1 MGKSRKGV
9 FERAKNRVIIMLYS
23 ALILGLAGSLHCMG
37 MCGPISMLLP
47 GDKSKRGRYIVGR
60 LIYNLGRIFTYSVL
74 GLLAGLVGEQF
85 ALFTSQ
91 KFLFIIVGS
100 LILLAFILPK
110 NWLKSFDV
118 FPYVSRLNNFIKS
131 SLSAFHKKHTLFA
144 QLIFG
149 ILNGLLP
156 CGLVY
161 AALSGAFLM
170 SEVWESALFMAL
182 FGLGTLPM
190 MLGFA
195 FLGNSLRKL
204 ISFKPKVV
212 YTFSYIMLAIWLIFK
227 GVNLPAN
234 SFGHHD
240 ANGIT
245 VCHGK

>member
-1 MGKSRKGV
+1 
-9 FERAKNRVIIMLYS
+9 MLYS
-23 ALILGLAGSLHCMG
+23 AFMIGLAGSLHCMG

-47 GDKSKRGRYIVGR
+47 GDKSKRGRYILGR
-60 LIYNLGRIFTYSVL
+60 LIYNLGRIFTYSIL
-74 GLLAGLVGEQF
+74 GLLIGLVGEQI

-91 KFLFIIVGS
+91 KALFIIVGS
-100 LILLAFILPK
+100 LILLAFILPAR
-110 NWLKSFDV
+110 WLKSLDV
-118 FPYVSRLNNFIKS
+118 LPYVSRLSNFIKS
-131 SLSAFHKKHTLFA
+131 TLSVFYKKHTLFA
-144 QLIFG
+144 QLVFG
-149 ILNGLLP
+149 VLNGLLP

-170 SEVWESALFMAL
+170 SEAWESVLFMAL

-195 FLGNSLRKL
+195 FLGNNLRKL
-204 ISFKPKVV
+204 IHFKPKVV
-212 YTFSYIMLAIWLIFK
+212 YTCSYIILAIWLIFK

-234 SFGHHD
+234 NFAHHD

>member
-1 MGKSRKGV
+1 
-9 FERAKNRVIIMLYS
+9 MLYS

-47 GDKSKRGRYIVGR
+47 GDKSKRGRYILGR
-60 LIYNLGRIFTYSVL
+60 LIYNLGRIFTYSIL
-74 GLLAGLVGEQF
+74 GLLIGLVGEQI

-91 KFLFIIVGS
+91 KVLFLIVGS
-100 LILLAFILPK
+100 ILLLAFILPAR
-110 NWLKSFDV
+110 WRQSLDAL
-118 FPYVSRLNNFIKS
+118 PYISRFTGLIKS
-131 SLSAFHKKHTLFA
+131 SLSVFYKKHSLFA
-144 QLIFG
+144 QLVFG

-170 SEVWESALFMAL
+170 SEAWESALFMAL

-195 FLGNSLRKL
+195 FLGNSLRQL
-204 ISFKPKVV
+204 VSFKPKVV
-212 YTFSYIMLAIWLIFK
+212 YTFSYIILAIWLIFK
-227 GVNLPAN
+227 GVNLPA
-234 SFGHHD
+234 SQFSDHD

>member
-1 MGKSRKGV
+1 
-9 FERAKNRVIIMLYS
+9 MLYS
-23 ALILGLAGSLHCMG
+23 AFMIGLAGSLHCMG

-47 GDKSKRGRYIVGR
+47 GDKSKRGRYILGR
-60 LIYNLGRIFTYSVL
+60 VVYNLGRILTYSLL
-74 GLLAGLVGEQF
+74 GLMVGLVGEQI

-91 KFLFIIVGS
+91 KALFIIVGS
-100 LILLAFILPK
+100 LILLAFVVPARWRQSL
-110 NWLKSFDV
+110 DV
-118 FPYVSRLNNFIKS
+118 LPYVSRFTNFIKS
-131 SLSAFHKKHTLFA
+131 SLGVFYKKHSLFA
-144 QLIFG
+144 QLVFG
-149 ILNGLLP
+149 VLNGLLP

-170 SEVWESALFMAL
+170 SEAWESVLFMAL

-190 MLGFA
+190 MLSFA
-195 FLGNSLRKL
+195 FLGNGIRKL

-234 SFGHHD
+234 NFTHHD
-240 ANGIT
+240 ANGIP

>member
-1 MGKSRKGV
+1 
-9 FERAKNRVIIMLYS
+9 MLYS

-47 GDKSKRGRYIVGR
+47 GDKSKRSRYMVGR
-60 LIYNLGRIFTYSVL
+60 LIYNLGRIFTYSIL
-74 GLLAGLVGEQF
+74 GLLVGLVGEQI

-91 KFLFIIVGS
+91 KVLFIIVGS

-110 NWLKSFDV
+110 RWLKSLDV
-118 FPYVSRLNNFIKS
+118 LPFVSRINNFIKS
-131 SLSAFHKKHTLFA
+131 SLSIFYKKHTLFA
-144 QLIFG
+144 QLVFG
-149 ILNGLLP
+149 VLNGLLP

-170 SEVWESALFMAL
+170 SEAWESVLFMAL
-182 FGLGTLPM
+182 FGMGTLPM

-195 FLGNSLRKL
+195 FLGNRLRKL

-212 YTFSYIMLAIWLIFK
+212 YTCSYIILAIWLIFK
-227 GVNLPAN
+227 GVNLPINNFA
-234 SFGHHD
+234 HHD